1 MNKPLTLTNL
11 TEEQVEMLDFMWSLE
26 TLGDLHE
33 WQSSLDAEQF
43 NMSQI
48 LMTLVIQEAVEDL
61 IMENLSE
68 ARTVLKKFML

>member
-26 TLGDLHE
+26 TLEDLQT
-33 WQSSLDAEQF
+33 WQSCLDTEQF
-43 NMSQI
+43 NMSQT
-48 LMTLVIQEAVEDL
+48 LMTLIVQEAAEDL
-61 IMENLSE
+61 IMEDLSE